1 MSEKEVF
8 LREQYIPLLAKLKPS
23 QQGNWGVLSAQG
35 MVEHMSDSVGIAY
48 GRITQPLH
56 TPPGMVDKMR
66 AFALSD
72 KTFKENT
79 KNAYMAEEPAPLRF
93 SSMQDALA
101 ELDTE
106 IKAFMEFYS
115 KNPGHKQLN
124 PFFGEFTYEEWV
136 HLLHKH
142 AFHHLKQFNLA

>member
-1 MSEKEVF
+1 MNEKEVF
-8 LREQYIPLLAKLKPS
+8 LREHYVPLLRKLQPS
-23 QQGNWGVLSAQG
+23 QKGSWGVLSAQG

-48 GRITQPLH
+48 GRIQQPLH
-56 TPPGMVDKMR
+56 TPPEMIDRMR

-79 KNAYMAEEPAPLRF
+79 KNAYMTDEPAPLRF
-93 SSMQDALA
+93 SNMNDALT

-106 IKAFMEFYS
+106 IKSFMDFYA

-124 PFFGEFTYEEWV
+124 PFFGEFNYDEWI

-142 AFHHLKQFNLA
+142 ALHHLKQFNLA